1 MSANGYL
8 FNAMATPLHNA
19 RHEAFALHIANG
31 HKLERAHELAGFK
44 PDRKTAWS
52 LRHRPDVARR
62 VEAILKHRMQADTKH
77 RARREKKDEDLRYR
91 VIEGLKRIA
100 FADVRDVVNWKQ
112 EPVVS
117 PDGEVLDFVDRIS
130 VTGSDK
136 LTTDAAAAIRGV
148 FQKSGQVR
156 VEMHDKQ
163 AALLALAK
171 HLRLFDDPPSPP
183 SVTVNQLNV
192 GALDAIETARR
203 LAFVIEA
210 ARQAAPVK
218 PALII
223 EGPSL
228 RSHGATPSV

>member
-1 MSANGYL
+1 MTA
-8 FNAMATPLHNA
+8 PLRNA
-19 RHEAFALHIANG
+19 RHEAFALYIANG

-62 VEAILKHRMQADTKH
+62 VEEILKHRMQADTRH
-77 RARREKKDEDLRYR
+77 RARREKKEEDLRDQ
-91 VIEGLKRIA
+91 VIEELKRIA
-100 FADVRDVVNWKQ
+100 FADVRDIVNWKR
-112 EPVVS
+112 EPVLS
-117 PDGEVLDFVDRIS
+117 PDGEVLDVVDRIW

-136 LTTDAAAAIRGV
+136 LSTDAAAAIRGV

-183 SVTVNQLNV
+183 SLTVNQVNV
-192 GALDAIETARR
+192 GAVDALEVARR

-218 PALII
+218 PPLVIDGQVSQI
-223 EGPSL
+223 VD
-228 RSHGATPSV
+228 ATPSD